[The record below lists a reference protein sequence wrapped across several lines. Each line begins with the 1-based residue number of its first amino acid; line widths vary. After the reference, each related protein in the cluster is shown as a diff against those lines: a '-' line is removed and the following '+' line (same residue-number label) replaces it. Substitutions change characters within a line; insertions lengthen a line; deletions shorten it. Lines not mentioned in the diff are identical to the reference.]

1 MIVMNQT
8 LLILT
13 ALSSVQLI
21 PLNDPLKMLSGED
34 RGYLLTDPINYP
46 IKMIFS
52 HVRWTQILKR
62 TPQLYALCKI
72 FV

>member
-21 PLNDPLKMLSGED
+21 PLNDPLKMLSGEE
-34 RGYLLTDPINYP
+34 GG
-46 IKMIFS
+46 
-52 HVRWTQILKR
+52 
-62 TPQLYALCKI
+62 
-72 FV
+72 